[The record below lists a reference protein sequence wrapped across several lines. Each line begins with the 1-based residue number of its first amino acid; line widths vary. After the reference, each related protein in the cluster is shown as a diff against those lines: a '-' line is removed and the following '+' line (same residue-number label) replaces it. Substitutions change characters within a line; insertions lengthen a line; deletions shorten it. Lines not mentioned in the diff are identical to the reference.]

1 MKQWTIRV
9 LAGAALMLAGSH
21 SLHAQPGQDTYKL
34 PDKAQTYAVDEANY
48 RLARKDED
56 QAKADVI
63 KARQDAL
70 AQAKASPEYQAA
82 VGSVERAND
91 QYQATKKQVQ
101 ADLTKSNE
109 AYQKL
114 LKDRDAAD
122 KRLADARKAG
132 NTDFQT
138 FQNLYAEKEKITNA
152 MRTIEDA
159 AMEKAGGADSR
170 RAWSQACKSLDAM
183 NQAQK
188 AQVESAPQ
196 VAEAKQRVASAQKA
210 TDDAGVKLAGSQAA
224 YDEASFQQG
233 KSDDYYHHHR
243 ETLDYYDN
251 DWGYGGYSATIYRA
265 PRARAGG
272 GGVGGRR

>member
-1 MKQWTIRV
+1 MKHWTIRV
-9 LAGAALMLAGSH
+9 LGCAGLMLAASMAI
-21 SLHAQPGQDTYKL
+21 HAQPGQDTYKL
-34 PDKAQTYAVDEANY
+34 PDKAQAYAVDDANY

-56 QAKADVI
+56 RAKADVI

-101 ADLTKSNE
+101 ADLAKSNE

-132 NTDFQT
+132 NTDFQA
-138 FQNLYAEKEKITNA
+138 FQTLYAEKEKITNA
-152 MRTIEDA
+152 MRAIEDV
-159 AMEKAGGADSR
+159 AMEKAGGTASR
-170 RAWSQACKSLDAM
+170 QAWSQACKSLDAM

-188 AQVESAPQ
+188 SQVESAPQ
-196 VAEAKQRVASAQKA
+196 VAEAKQRVASAEKA

-224 YDEASFQQG
+224 YDEASYQQG

-243 ETLDYYDN
+243 ETLDYYDYGY
-251 DWGYGGYSATIYRA
+251 GYGGYSATIYRA

-272 GGVGGRR
+272 VGAGGRR